1 MISIFCHLLAPRIKK
16 EQRIG
21 PVSKVRKEQLIAQ
34 LDALD
39 VGESIPF
46 STYYD
51 EFIIRTYM
59 DDAHENT
66 HKRFNYHICDTFTVK
81 RDR

>member
-21 PVSKVRKEQLIAQ
+21 PVSKRRSERLIAK
-34 LDALD
+34 LDALE

-51 EFIIRTYM
+51 EYIIRTYM
-59 DDAHENT
+59 DDKHENT
-66 HKRFNYHICDTFTVK
+66 TKRFNYAIDDTLKVK
-81 RDR
+81 RYR